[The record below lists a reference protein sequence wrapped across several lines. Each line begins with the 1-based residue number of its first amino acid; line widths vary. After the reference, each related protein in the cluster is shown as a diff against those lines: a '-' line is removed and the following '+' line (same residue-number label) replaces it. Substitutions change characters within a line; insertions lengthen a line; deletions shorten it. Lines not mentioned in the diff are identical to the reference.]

1 MLGRICVS
9 SLVRIPKILYGKSRS
24 QKKGRGSNTH
34 PGPKKNFYVTSSG
47 IVNGPIAGV
56 GSVGLVCEI
65 KPGYEVFAVSKYHG
79 PLKAS
84 CAGLVRYL
92 ATIRT
97 WNLVHH
103 RVKSVQ
109 GQVFNLA
116 EQVVQDIFRHANV
129 YAVVAIFRTAYQ

>member
-1 MLGRICVS
+1 LRFVTS
-9 SLVRIPKILYGKSRS
+9 PNLKNPVRKITFAE
-24 QKKGRGSNTH
+24 KGDGVKQDT
-34 PGPKKNFYVTSSG
+34 PGPKNISIYLVRESSTD
-47 IVNGPIAGV
+47 PLQGV

-97 WNLVHH
+97 WNLVHR

-116 EQVVQDIFRHANV
+116 EQVVQGIFRHANV
-129 YAVVAIFRTAYQ
+129 YAVVTIFRTAYQ

>member
-1 MLGRICVS
+1 MDPL
-9 SLVRIPKILYGKSRS
+9 
-24 QKKGRGSNTH
+24 Q
-34 PGPKKNFYVTSSG
+34 
-47 IVNGPIAGV
+47 GV

-116 EQVVQDIFRHANV
+116 EQVVQGILRHATLLSPSSGQPTNREPSV
-129 YAVVAIFRTAYQ
+129 KVVVAIPS